1 MICLVALTGT
11 GMTGCMNT
19 ASLPASP
26 TVQTQRTSQSVPTSQ
41 VVQSAGVGSAAHDV
55 ASQTQPQTSSTANVT
70 FASRSSNPWKPKV
83 NERKW
88 KYIVLHH
95 TASEAG
101 SVSSIDAAHKQRRD
115 SAGKPWLGIGYHF
128 VIGNGNG
135 MKDGEIQPSFRWTK
149 QLHGAHAGVADYN
162 DVGIGIVL
170 VGNFEKKRPTAAQL
184 RSARRL
190 VQTLRSSYRI
200 TSKNIVTH
208 GDVNKTACPGKYF
221 SLARITGLD
230 EEATLGAAS
239 SASGQPLTFA
249 DRREVQ

>member
-1 MICLVALTGT
+1 MKVTAMACLAVLTGT

-26 TVQTQRTSQSVPTSQ
+26 TVKSSRQQTVSAAARHTDPNVQQASADVEPTSES
-41 VVQSAGVGSAAHDV
+41 VDNAA
-55 ASQTQPQTSSTANVT
+55 
-70 FASRSSNPWKPKV
+70 FASRTSNPWKPKGK
-83 NERKW
+83 EREW
-88 KYIVLHH
+88 KYVVLHH

-101 SVSSIDAAHKQRRD
+101 SVRSIDAAHKQRKD

-135 MKDGEIQPSFRWTK
+135 MEDGEIQPTFRWKK
-149 QLHGAHAGVADYN
+149 QIHGAHAGVADYN
-162 DVGIGIVL
+162 ELGVGIVL
-170 VGNFEKKRPTAAQL
+170 VGNFEKHRPTSAQL

-190 VQTLRSSYRI
+190 VSTLRSAYRI
-200 TSKNIVTH
+200 SSKNIVTH

-221 SLARITGLD
+221 SLARITRAD

-239 SASGQPLTFA
+239 SASGLPLTFA
-249 DRREVQ
+249 DHREVQ